1 MRFTLGKIAIAAAIA
16 ALTPAA
22 AADEPK
28 ENDKPNIIYVFTDQQ
43 SPNMMSYVGNI
54 WLKTPAMDH
63 VAANGICFTR
73 VYATNL
79 VCAPSRIST
88 MTGRFPGY
96 FNVNNKLVETV

>member
-1 MRFTLGKIAIAAAIA
+1 MGYTLGKIAIAVAIA

-43 SPNMMSYVGNI
+43 SANMMSCVGNR
-54 WLKTPAMDH
+54 WLKTPAMDY
-63 VAANGICFTR
+63 VAANGIRFTR
-73 VYATNL
+73 AYATNP

-96 FNVNNKLVETV
+96 FTVNNKLVETV